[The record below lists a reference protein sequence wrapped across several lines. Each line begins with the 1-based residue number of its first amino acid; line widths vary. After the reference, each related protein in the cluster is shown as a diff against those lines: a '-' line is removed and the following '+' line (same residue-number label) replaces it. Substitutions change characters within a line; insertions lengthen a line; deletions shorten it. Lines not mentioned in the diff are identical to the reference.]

1 MSCDLLILNGTVLTQ
16 DDKRP
21 RVEAIAVSQGRIVKL
36 GRSRDIAALKGRKT
50 RVIDA
55 EGATVLPGFTDAHVH
70 IFGGSMALGLLDVDG
85 VSGYAALE
93 KAVRAY
99 DKSHPG
105 QGLILGNQLNYVVL
119 GENQPMT
126 RDVLDR
132 ILPDRP
138 LLLYAPDY
146 HTAWAN
152 TLALKMAGLFEGL
165 ILPPGHEVVMGSDGK
180 ASGELHEPLAIAPVA
195 DLAPENRRPRLGID
209 TGGDPEKHVSEQEYA
224 YDLDL
229 LRRGLAHLAAHGI
242 TSFHNMDGNLYTM
255 QLLASLEAQGQLTAR
270 GIIPFHFKPYMPV
283 AALERARVMHQ
294 AYKGR
299 YLRSGAVKMFMD
311 GVVDSGTAV
320 MLDDYPDH
328 PGWRGDPLFSQAKF
342 NAVAVAADALG
353 LQIAVHAI
361 GDGAVR
367 MVLDG
372 YAAARKQNGKRDSR
386 HRVEHIEVIH
396 PDDIKRFKKLGVLAS
411 VQTPHAPG
419 GQGLPLQPTLRKI
432 GKAKW
437 PYAYAW
443 QTLRKAGA
451 TMVFGTDWPVSDV
464 NPLRAIH
471 TAVTREPWE
480 AGLPN
485 QRQSLSD
492 ALASY
497 TASGAYAG
505 FAETYLGKLRTG
517 YAADIVVL
525 DRNIERVA
533 VAEIAVTRPRF
544 TISGGRVVYEA

>member
-1 MSCDLLILNGTVLTQ
+1 
-16 DDKRP
+16 
-21 RVEAIAVSQGRIVKL
+21 
-36 GRSRDIAALKGRKT
+36 
-50 RVIDA
+50 
-55 EGATVLPGFTDAHVH
+55 
-70 IFGGSMALGLLDVDG
+70 
-85 VSGYAALE
+85 
-93 KAVRAY
+93 
-99 DKSHPG
+99 
-105 QGLILGNQLNYVVL
+105 
-119 GENQPMT
+119 
-126 RDVLDR
+126 
-132 ILPDRP
+132 
-138 LLLYAPDY
+138 
-146 HTAWAN
+146 
-152 TLALKMAGLFEGL
+152 
-165 ILPPGHEVVMGSDGK
+165 
-180 ASGELHEPLAIAPVA
+180 
-195 DLAPENRRPRLGID
+195 
-209 TGGDPEKHVSEQEYA
+209 
-224 YDLDL
+224 
-229 LRRGLAHLAAHGI
+229 
-242 TSFHNMDGNLYTM
+242 MDGNLYTM

-437 PYAYAW
+437 PHAYAW

-480 AGLPN
+480 ASLPN

-505 FAETYLGKLRTG
+505 FAEAYLGKLRTG

-544 TISGGRVVYEA
+544 TISGGRVVYET